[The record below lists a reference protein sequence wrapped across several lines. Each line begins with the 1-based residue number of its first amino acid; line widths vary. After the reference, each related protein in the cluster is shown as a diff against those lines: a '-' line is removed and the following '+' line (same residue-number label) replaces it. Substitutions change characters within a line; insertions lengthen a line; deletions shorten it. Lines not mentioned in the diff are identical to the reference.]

1 LREARTERLRKNPAM
16 DVIRRRLLVHGRV
29 QGVFFRDSTR
39 ARARREGVAGWA
51 RNRSDGTVEVVL
63 EGGPD
68 AVARV
73 AAFCER
79 GPRGARVELVESSDE
94 RSEGLRGFQVR

>member
-1 LREARTERLRKNPAM
+1 MNI
-16 DVIRRRLLVHGRV
+16 VRRRLRVHGRV

-39 ARARREGVAGWA
+39 ERAHREGVAGWA
-51 RNRSDGTVEVVL
+51 KNCADGTVEVVL
-63 EGGPD
+63 EGGPS

-79 GPRGARVELVESSDE
+79 GPRGAHVERVDSSNE
-94 RSEGLRGFQVR
+94 RSEGLHGFEIR

>member
-1 LREARTERLRKNPAM
+1 MAS
-16 DVIRRRLLVHGRV
+16 DIVRRRLLVHGRV

-39 ARARREGVAGWA
+39 QRARREGVAGWA
-51 RNRSDGTVEVVL
+51 RNRADGTVEVVL
-63 EGGPD
+63 EGGSE

-79 GPRGARVELVESSDE
+79 GPRGARVDRVEVSSE
-94 RSEGLRGFQVR
+94 RSEGLHGFEIR

>member
-1 LREARTERLRKNPAM
+1 M
-16 DVIRRRLLVHGRV
+16 DTIRRRLLVHGRV

-39 ARARREGVAGWA
+39 DRARRDGVAGWA
-51 RNRSDGTVEVVL
+51 RNCPDGTVEVVL

-79 GPRGARVELVESSDE
+79 GPRGAQVERIEASDE
-94 RSEGLRGFQVR
+94 RSEGLHGFEIR

>member
-1 LREARTERLRKNPAM
+1 VVNIVRQRLR
-16 DVIRRRLLVHGRV
+16 VHGRV

-39 ARARREGVAGWA
+39 ERARREGVAGWA
-51 RNRSDGTVEVVL
+51 RNCADGTVEVVL

-73 AAFCER
+73 AAFCEH
-79 GPRGARVELVESSDE
+79 GPRGAHVDRVESIDE
-94 RSEGLRGFQVR
+94 QSEGLREFEIR

>member
-1 LREARTERLRKNPAM
+1 MRL
-16 DVIRRRLLVHGRV
+16 RLLVHGRV

-39 ARARREGVAGWA
+39 DHARREGVAGWA
-51 RNRSDGTVEVVL
+51 CNRADGTVEVVL

-73 AAFCER
+73 AEFCAR
-79 GPRGARVELVESSDE
+79 GPRGALVERVEASAE
-94 RSEGLRGFQVR
+94 RSEGLRGFEIR

>member
-1 LREARTERLRKNPAM
+1 M
-16 DVIRRRLLVHGRV
+16 HVVRRRLLVHGRV

-39 ARARREGVAGWA
+39 ERARREGVAGWA
-51 RNRSDGTVEVVL
+51 RNCPDGSVEVVL
-63 EGGPD
+63 EGGSE

-79 GPRGARVELVESSDE
+79 GPRGARVERVESSDE
-94 RSEGLRGFQVR
+94 RSEGLRGFEIR